1 MHPPLLPQCQNAD
14 APVFM
19 PSLCI
24 AAIQTA
30 CVEIPVLSQPTLVN
44 QRTALIDG
52 RGIIAIAL
60 GSKCAFKRADLLRP
74 LRGLDNH
81 IHLTHR
87 HKLAPQQDHQ
97 PSSRKNNSPEIQQ
110 THDAGEI
117 LSYTLLMDMVW
128 LNGRDPCMSPPI
140 VFRHDSI

>member
-1 MHPPLLPQCQNAD
+1 MSERRRTGVLALIVYRRDTNSMRRNTC
-14 APVFM
+14 PV
-19 PSLCI
+19 
-24 AAIQTA
+24 
-30 CVEIPVLSQPTLVN
+30 PTHSKSISG
-44 QRTALIDG
+44 TALIDG

-87 HKLAPQQDHQ
+87 HKLALQQDHQ

-110 THDAGEI
+110 THDAGETS
-117 LSYTLLMDMVW
+117 LHTS
-128 LNGRDPCMSPPI
+128 NGHGD
-140 VFRHDSI
+140 